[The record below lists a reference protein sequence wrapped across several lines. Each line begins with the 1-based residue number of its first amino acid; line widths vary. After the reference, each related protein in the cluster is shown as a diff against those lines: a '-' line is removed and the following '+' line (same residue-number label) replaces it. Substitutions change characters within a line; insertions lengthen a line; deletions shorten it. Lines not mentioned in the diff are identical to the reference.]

1 MVKAAGHRIG
11 NHTYNHLGGFTTSTR
26 SYVRNVHKADELIHS
41 NLFRPPHGWL
51 RHLQYHFLKRH
62 FKLVMWDVVTRDY
75 SKRLNADE
83 VFENVKQ
90 AYEGKEVPLS
100 PKQASKEELE
110 AFMLKALPDYD
121 ADRVYQNDIR
131 KVITWYNILV
141 HNGITDFVTPEEK
154 PEEKK
159 D

>member
-1 MVKAAGHRIG
+1 MEKNILAIAGKPGLFLLVSRGRNTLIVKALDGTKKRQPVSFRDKITSL
-11 NHTYNHLGGFTTSTR
+11 NDVTMYTTGEDTP
-26 SYVRNVHKADELIHS
+26 LM
-41 NLFRPPHGWL
+41 
-51 RHLQYHFLKRH
+51 Q
-62 FKLVMWDVVTRDY
+62 
-75 SKRLNADE
+75 